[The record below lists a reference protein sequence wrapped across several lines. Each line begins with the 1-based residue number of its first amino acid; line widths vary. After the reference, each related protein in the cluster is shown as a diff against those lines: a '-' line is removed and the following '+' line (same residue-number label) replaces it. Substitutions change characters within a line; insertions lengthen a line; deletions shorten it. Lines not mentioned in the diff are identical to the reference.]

1 LTIPYGYKT
10 KCNCYTRVWGLGKTK
25 KEARDWLFHYLN
37 EQKGKTM
44 KKIVTICV
52 LTLLFSTGC
61 GTTLTNI
68 SNWMKT
74 NETDLKTAVHA
85 GTLIVVT
92 KYPTRKV
99 MITKI
104 MQDVKAAIAV
114 GTLTNAQMV
123 ADYIKKQINV
133 NNLDAGQ
140 LIVMNDLLVTVQDKI
155 VSAFKLM
162 KITNAEDQLIEVGK
176 VLDWVLDITI
186 L

>member
-1 LTIPYGYKT
+1 
-10 KCNCYTRVWGLGKTK
+10 
-25 KEARDWLFHYLN
+25 
-37 EQKGKTM
+37 M
-44 KKIVTICV
+44 KRRNLISAMMV
-52 LTLLFSTGC
+52 LALLFSTGC

-68 SNWMKT
+68 SNWIKT
-74 NETDLKTAVHA
+74 NETDLRTAVHG

-92 KYPTRKV
+92 KYPGRKA

-140 LIVMNDLLVTVQDKI
+140 LIVMNDLLATIQDKI
-155 VSAFKLM
+155 VSAFKSM
-162 KITNAEDQLIEVGK
+162 KITNAADQLVEVGK
-176 VLDWVLDITI
+176 VLDWVLDITT